1 MMALLKR
8 LFYEED
14 GQSMVEYGLIL
25 ALVAVVVIGVLT
37 AMGGGL
43 QKLFQKINNEL
54 PSTTDGG
61 SGGG

>member
-25 ALVAVVVIGVLT
+25 ALVAVAVVVVLGT
-37 AMGGGL
+37 MGGSIK
-43 QKLFQKINNEL
+43 KLFQDTTTEL
-54 PSTTDGG
+54 EKRPTP
-61 SGGG
+61 